1 MVSFLSPKRYIG
13 DCLVMATRLSVSD
26 FAAVFSALVL
36 KEGELLYMPSWN
48 CEPSS
53 EEADWAIIPH
63 EVNARMAPKSSM
75 QVFFIVFLLIYL

>member
-13 DCLVMATRLSVSD
+13 DSLVMATRASVSD
-26 FAAVFSALVL
+26 FAAAFSALLL

-48 CEPSS
+48 IEPSS

-75 QVFFIVFLLIYL
+75 QVFFIVILLIYL